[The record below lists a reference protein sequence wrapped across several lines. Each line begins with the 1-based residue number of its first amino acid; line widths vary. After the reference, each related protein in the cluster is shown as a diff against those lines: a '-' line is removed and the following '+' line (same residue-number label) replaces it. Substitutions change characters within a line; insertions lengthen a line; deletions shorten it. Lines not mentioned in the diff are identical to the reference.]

1 MNKFM
6 KKSLIILAAAL
17 TLTAALCS
25 CERRSS
31 GTAVETTSPLP
42 ECDLLRTE
50 KSGDFTYAVYEEYV
64 EITGYSGSSTN
75 VSVPS
80 EYSGAAVLSIGKSA
94 FEGNK
99 LIESVTLP
107 ASVVNIDASAFKN
120 CEKLTSVTMPG
131 VKSIGASA
139 FFRSA
144 LREAE
149 LPETLQNLG
158 RQSFAETKLEF
169 IELPGSIVRSGD
181 YVFSAC
187 HELKSV
193 SFADGF
199 PEISVRMFSD
209 CTSLEAVSLPSS
221 VSAVGSYAFA
231 YCTNLKTVTIDG
243 KTSVGDGVFHECND
257 LTIRSSKGSAAEK
270 YASTYSIPFEVTK

>member
-1 MNKFM
+1 MNDFF
-6 KKSLIILAAAL
+6 KKALIISTAVLV
-17 TLTAALCS
+17 LTAMLCS
-25 CERRSS
+25 CERRT
-31 GTAVETTSPLP
+31 GKTAVETTSPLP

-64 EITGYSGSSTN
+64 EITGYSGSGAN

-80 EYSGAAVLSIGKSA
+80 EYADAAVLSIGKSA

-120 CEKLTSVTMPG
+120 CEKLSSVTMPG

-158 RQSFAETKLEF
+158 RQSFANTKLEF

-181 YVFSAC
+181 YVFSGC
-187 HELKSV
+187 SELKSV
-193 SFADGF
+193 SIADGF
-199 PEISVRMFSD
+199 PEISVRMFSN
-209 CTSLEAVSLPSS
+209 CTALEAISIPSS
-221 VSAVGSYAFA
+221 VSAVGSYAFT
-231 YCTNLKTVTIDG
+231 YCTQLKTATIDG
-243 KTSVGDGVFHECND
+243 KTSIGDGVFHECND
-257 LTIRSSKGSAAEK
+257 LTIRSSEGSPAEK
-270 YASTYSIPFEVTK
+270 YAETYSIPFEVIK